1 MKRPTH
7 IFLCLVFTAFFSVA
21 AIALANQSF
30 KTKDLEG
37 TWESNSLATGPGSPW
52 WERGSY
58 LIQDDG
64 SFTGTSTDSNG
75 SNQNLSGTF
84 HISPTGIVTI
94 SIGADPIDPTF
105 QGALDAGKTIM
116 VATDT
121 WDGGYQT
128 GTSELKV
135 FTKMGPAYSQED
147 LAGTWEV
154 NSLASGPGAPWWLRG
169 SVTVNADGSFSGT
182 LNESN
187 GTQDN
192 VSGIL
197 HISNKGI
204 ITSQDINKDFRAVM
218 DSGKTVFVGTA
229 TWGDGTTYISIWLK
243 RGSQYSTHD
252 LAGTWQINSLASG
265 PGAPWWERGS
275 ITIGSDG
282 SFSGILEE
290 SDGNQDSVSGSIDI
304 SSDGIITS
312 QNIDPDFR
320 AVMDSD
326 KSIIVGTATWD
337 EWKPGTTYISIWIKT
352 GQRDIATNFPWLLL
366 LLGD

>member
-1 MKRPTH
+1 MH
-7 IFLCLVFTAFFSVA
+7 CSDCIFFAST
-21 AIALANQSF
+21 ITLANQSF

-37 TWESNSLATGPGSPW
+37 TWESNSLASGPGAPW
-52 WERGSY
+52 WERGSC

-64 SFTGTSTDSNG
+64 SFTVTTTESNG
-75 SNQNLSGTF
+75 STQNLSGTF
-84 HISPTGIVTI
+84 HISPTGIVTV
-94 SIGADPIDPTF
+94 SIGAGQIDPTF
-105 QGALDAGKTIM
+105 QGVPDAGKTIM

-121 WDGGYQT
+121 WDGPYET

-135 FTKMGPAYSQED
+135 FTKMGPAYSQQD

-169 SVTVNADGSFSGT
+169 SVTVNTDGPFSGT

-187 GTQDN
+187 GTQDD

-197 HISNKGI
+197 HISNKGV

-229 TWGDGTTYISIWLK
+229 TWDDGTTYISIWLK
-243 RGSQYSTHD
+243 RGNQYSASD
-252 LAGTWQINSLASG
+252 LAGTWQIHSLASG

-275 ITIGSDG
+275 ITISSDG
-282 SFSGILEE
+282 SYSGILEE
-290 SDGNQDSVSGSIDI
+290 SDGNQDPVSGSIDI
-304 SSDGIITS
+304 SSEGTITS
-312 QNIDPDFR
+312 QTIDPDFR

-326 KSIIVGTATWD
+326 KGIIVGTATWD
-337 EWKPGTTYISIWIKT
+337 EWKPGTTYISILVKT
-352 GQRDIATNFPWLLL
+352 GKSDTATTFPWLLL
-366 LLGD
+366 LLGN